1 MNKQLLFDENAR
13 RKIQEGINVVAN
25 AVKVTLGPK
34 GRNVILDQ
42 EYGQPHITK
51 DGVSVA
57 KEIELKDKY
66 QNVGVKLIKS
76 VASKTV
82 NDVGDAT
89 TTSTVLTQAIINE
102 GLKNVTSGANPMD
115 LKRGIDKAVEEVVK
129 VIKSVSIPVDD
140 RIAQVATI
148 SANNDEEIGNLIA
161 EAVSKVGRDGIITIE
176 EAKGTET
183 YIQVNEGIQF
193 NTGFLSPYFITD
205 RDKSTCVL
213 EKPTVLLYDAKMST
227 LKEFYEVLEQVMV
240 RKESILVIA
249 SDYESEVLDT
259 LILNKIK
266 AGFKIC
272 AVKIPRLN
280 KAELVEDISAVTG
293 AWVLNDTITKAEHCH
308 LGAAEKIIIDKHT
321 TTIINGRGDILP
333 RHIKQLQESG
343 QTERASRLQGGIA
356 TIYVGAN
363 SEVELVEKKDRI
375 EDAVCATKA
384 AIEEGIV
391 PGGGSVYIGA
401 LATNLSFLTGD
412 NPDENTGINIVKNAL
427 LYPLK
432 QICSNSG
439 IPGDVV
445 VEKIVHAKRQ
455 ESLQYS
461 AIGLNTNGD
470 YVAMPVQKHY
480 GYNAKTNEYGNL
492 IEMGVID
499 PAKAVRVALE
509 NAASVAGLFLTTECV
524 IVDDVD

>member
-13 RKIQEGINVVAN
+13 RKIQEGINIVAN

-57 KEIELKDKY
+57 KEIELKDRY

-102 GLKNVTSGANPMD
+102 GLKNVTAGANPMD
-115 LKRGIDKAVEEVVK
+115 LKRGIDIAVNRVVK
-129 VIKSVSIPVDD
+129 FVKEVALPVDD
-140 RIAQVATI
+140 KIAQVATI
-148 SANNDEEIGNLIA
+148 SANNDSTIGNLISD
-161 EAVSKVGRDGIITIE
+161 AVNQVGTEGIITIE

-205 RDKSTCVL
+205 RDKSTCIL
-213 EKPTVLLYDAKMST
+213 ESPRVLLYTSKMAS
-227 LKEFYEVLEQVMV
+227 LKDFYTVLEQIMT
-240 RKESILVIA
+240 RKESVLIVA
-249 SDYESEVLDT
+249 SDYDSEVLDT
-259 LILNKIK
+259 LVLNKIK

-280 KAELVEDISAVTG
+280 NESITEDISIITG
-293 AWVLNDTITKAEHCH
+293 ASRLNDTINYILPTH
-308 LGAAEKIIIDKHT
+308 LGSAEKIVIDKHT
-321 TTIINGRGDILP
+321 TTIINGKGTDLAQ
-333 RHIKQLQESG
+333 HIQYLKDSG
-343 QTERASRLQGGIA
+343 QEERASKLQGGIA
-356 TIYVGAN
+356 AIYVGAN
-363 SEVELVEKKDRI
+363 SEVELKEKKDRV

-391 PGGGSVYIGA
+391 AGGGSVYVQA
-401 LATNLSFLTGD
+401 LCILEELEEFEENLD
-412 NPDENTGINIVKNAL
+412 IRTGISIVKQAL
-427 LYPLK
+427 TYPIK
-432 QICSNSG
+432 QICANAGVSGDVAINTIQTLSMNSG
-439 IPGDVV
+439 VF
-445 VEKIVHAKRQ
+445 
-455 ESLQYS
+455 
-461 AIGLNTNGD
+461 T
-470 YVAMPVQKHY
+470 Y
-480 GYNAKTNEYGNL
+480 GYDAKNDEYTNL
-492 IEMGVID
+492 IESGVID
-499 PAKAVRVALE
+499 PAKAIRVALE

-524 IVDDVD
+524 IVDDIE

>member
-1 MNKQLLFDENAR
+1 MNKQLLFNEQAR

-102 GLKNVTSGANPMD
+102 GLKNVTAGANPMD
-115 LKRGIDKAVEEVVK
+115 LKKGIDMAVGKVVEYIKK
-129 VIKSVSIPVDD
+129 VSVPVDD
-140 RIAQVATI
+140 KIAQIATI
-148 SANNDEEIGNLIA
+148 SANNDETIGNLIA
-161 EAVSKVGRDGIITIE
+161 EAVNKVGRDGIITIE

-213 EKPTVLLYDAKMST
+213 ENPKVLLYGAKMT
-227 LKEFYEVLEQVMV
+227 DLKDFYKVLETVMTKHGSV
-240 RKESILVIA
+240 LIIA
-249 SDYESEVLDT
+249 PDYDSAVLDT

-266 AGFKIC
+266 ANFKVC
-272 AVKIPRLN
+272 VVKTPRLN
-280 KAELVEDISAVTG
+280 KEELNRDISAVTG
-293 AWVLNDTITKAEHCH
+293 AMILDDRFQPEMLH
-308 LGAAEKIIIDKHT
+308 LGSAEKIIVDKHY
-321 TTIINGRGDILP
+321 TTIINGGGGTDLED
-333 RHIKQLQESG
+333 HIKTLRDNGLE
-343 QTERASRLQGGIA
+343 ERAARLEGGIA
-356 TIYVGAN
+356 TIYVGAS

-391 PGGGSVYIGA
+391 PGGGSVYIKA
-401 LATNLSFLTGD
+401 LASLNTLNTD
-412 NPDENTGINIVKNAL
+412 NPDIKTGINIIKNVL
-427 LYPLK
+427 TYPTK
-432 QICSNSG
+432 QICTNAG
-439 IPGDVV
+439 ISGDVV
-445 VEKIVHAKRQ
+445 IDKIIFNTSLEAVHNTCRVYVE
-455 ESLQYS
+455 ELD
-461 AIGLNTNGD
+461 N
-470 YVAMPVQKHY
+470 Y
-480 GYNAKTNEYGNL
+480 GYNAKTEVFGNL
-492 IEMGVID
+492 IKMGVID

-524 IVDDVD
+524 IVDDIE

>member
-1 MNKQLLFDENAR
+1 MNMNKQLLFNEDAR

-57 KEIELKDKY
+57 KEIELKDRY

-102 GLKNVTSGANPMD
+102 GLKNVTAGANPMD
-115 LKRGIDKAVEEVVK
+115 LKRGIDMAVSEVVNY
-129 VIKSVSIPVDD
+129 IKELSIPVEDK
-140 RIAQVATI
+140 IAQVATI

-161 EAVSKVGRDGIITIE
+161 DAVSKVGRDGIITIE

-213 EKPTVLLYDAKMST
+213 ENPRVLVYDSKMTS
-227 LKEFYEVLEQVMV
+227 LKDFYGVLEQVMS
-240 RKESILVIA
+240 RKESILIVA
-249 SDYESEVLDT
+249 SDYDSEVLDT
-259 LILNKIK
+259 LVLNKIK

-272 AVKIPRLN
+272 AVKAPRLN
-280 KAELVEDISAVTG
+280 KTELMEDISVITNAFC
-293 AWVLNDTITKAEHCH
+293 LNDLMGGVGMNH
-308 LGAAEKIIIDKHT
+308 LGRSEKIIVDKHT
-321 TTIINGRGDILP
+321 TTIINGNGTNLSK
-333 RHIKQLQESG
+333 HIEYLLQHG
-343 QTERASRLQGGIA
+343 QEERAAKLQGGIA
-356 TIYVGAN
+356 TLYVGAN

-375 EDAVCATKA
+375 EDALCATKA

-391 PGGGSVYIGA
+391 PGGGSVYVRAAKMIES
-401 LATNLSFLTGD
+401 LSSNT
-412 NPDENTGINIVKNAL
+412 PDIQTGINIIKNAL
-427 LYPLK
+427 LYPIK
-432 QICSNSG
+432 QICSNAGVS
-439 IPGDVV
+439 GDVV
-445 VEKIVHAKRQ
+445 AK
-455 ESLQYS
+455 E
-461 AIGLNTNGD
+461 ILNPFATTN
-470 YVAMPVQKHY
+470 Y
-480 GYNAKTNEYGNL
+480 GYNAKDEFYGDMVEL
-492 IEMGVID
+492 GIID
-499 PAKAVRVALE
+499 PAKAVRAALE

-524 IVDDVD
+524 IVDDIE

>member
-1 MNKQLLFDENAR
+1 MNMNKELLFNEDAR

-102 GLKNVTSGANPMD
+102 GLKNVTAGANPMD
-115 LKRGIDKAVEEVVK
+115 LKKGIDLAVEEVVE
-129 VIKSVSIPVDD
+129 VIKTIAIPVDD
-140 RIAQVATI
+140 KIAQVATI
-148 SANNDEEIGNLIA
+148 SANNDETIGNLIA
-161 EAVSKVGRDGIITIE
+161 EAVDKVGRDGIITIE

-240 RKESILVIA
+240 RKESILIIA

-293 AWVLNDTITKAEHCH
+293 AWVLNDTITKAEHIH
-308 LGAAEKIIIDKHT
+308 LGAAEKIVIDKHT

-343 QTERASRLQGGIA
+343 QTERASKLQGGIA

-391 PGGGSVYIGA
+391 PGGGSVYIRA
-401 LATNLSFLTGD
+401 IEPLSELESD
-412 NPDENTGINIVKNAL
+412 NADVKTGINIIKNAL
-427 LYPLK
+427 AYPIK
-432 QICSNSG
+432 QICANAGVS
-439 IPGDVV
+439 GDVV
-445 VEKIVHAKRQ
+445 I
-455 ESLQYS
+455 
-461 AIGLNTNGD
+461 NTILKNELGYD
-470 YVAMPVQKHY
+470 NF
-480 GYNAKTNEYGNL
+480 GYNAKRDTYCNMINVG
-492 IEMGVID
+492 IID

-524 IVDDVD
+524 IVDDID

>member
-1 MNKQLLFDENAR
+1 MNKQLLFNEEAR
-13 RKIQEGINVVAN
+13 HKIQKGINIVAN

-76 VASKTV
+76 VANKTV

-102 GLKNVTSGANPMD
+102 GLKNVTSGANPLD
-115 LKRGIDKAVEEVVK
+115 LKKGIDAAVNRVVEY
-129 VIKSVSIPVDD
+129 IKECATPVDNK
-140 RIAQVATI
+140 IAQVATI
-148 SANNDEEIGNLIA
+148 SANNDEIIGNLIA
-161 EAVSKVGRDGIITIE
+161 DAVNQIGTDGIITIE
-176 EAKGTET
+176 EAMGTET

-213 EKPTVLLYDAKMST
+213 ENPYVLLYDSKIT
-227 LKEFYEVLEQVMV
+227 DLKIFYNVLETIMSQ
-240 RKESILVIA
+240 KKSILIIA
-249 SDYESEVLDT
+249 NDYDSEVLDT
-259 LILNKIK
+259 LVLNKIK
-266 AGFKIC
+266 ANFKIC
-272 AVKIPRLN
+272 AVKTPRL
-280 KAELVEDISAVTG
+280 KKIELHEDISAVTG
-293 AWVLNDTITKAEHCH
+293 ASIINDTFDTCLINH
-308 LGAAEKIIIDKHT
+308 LGVAEKIIIDKHN
-321 TTIINGRGDILP
+321 TTIINGHGLNLKE
-333 RHIKQLQESG
+333 HLEYLKEHNEE
-343 QTERASRLQGGIA
+343 ERYSKLKGGIA

-363 SEVELVEKKDRI
+363 SEVELKEKKDRV

-391 PGGGSVYIGA
+391 PGGGSVYIKA
-401 LATNLSFLTGD
+401 VDQLNNLIYTNSD
-412 NPDENTGINIVKNAL
+412 INTGVNIIRHAL
-427 LYPLK
+427 CYPIK
-432 QICSNSG
+432 QICSNAGISG
-439 IPGDVV
+439 NVIIDKIMNRERQPIKHLVYIGNDQEGTYIPNP
-445 VEKIVHAKRQ
+445 EMQ
-455 ESLQYS
+455 
-461 AIGLNTNGD
+461 N
-470 YVAMPVQKHY
+470 Y
-480 GYNAKTNEYGNL
+480 GYNVKTNEFGDL

-524 IVDDVD
+524 IVDDID

>member
-13 RKIQEGINVVAN
+13 RKIQEGINIVAN

-57 KEIELKDKY
+57 KEIELKDRY

-102 GLKNVTSGANPMD
+102 GLKNVTAGANPMD
-115 LKRGIDKAVEEVVK
+115 LKRGIDIAVNRVVK
-129 VIKSVSIPVDD
+129 FVKEVALPVDD
-140 RIAQVATI
+140 KIAQVATI
-148 SANNDEEIGNLIA
+148 SANNDSTIGNLISD
-161 EAVSKVGRDGIITIE
+161 AVNQVGTEGIITIE

-193 NTGFLSPYFITD
+193 NAGFLSPYFITD
-205 RDKSTCVL
+205 RDKSTCIL
-213 EKPTVLLYDAKMST
+213 ESPRVLLYTSKMAS
-227 LKEFYEVLEQVMV
+227 LKDFYTVLEQIMT
-240 RKESILVIA
+240 RKESVLIVA
-249 SDYESEVLDT
+249 SDYDSEVLDT
-259 LILNKIK
+259 LVLNKIK

-280 KAELVEDISAVTG
+280 NESITEDISIITG
-293 AWVLNDTITKAEHCH
+293 ASRLNDTINYILPTH
-308 LGAAEKIIIDKHT
+308 LGSAEKIVIDKHT
-321 TTIINGRGDILP
+321 TTIINGKGTDLAQ
-333 RHIKQLQESG
+333 HIQYLKDSG
-343 QTERASRLQGGIA
+343 QEERASKLQGGIA

-363 SEVELVEKKDRI
+363 SEVELKEKKDRV

-391 PGGGSVYIGA
+391 AGGGSVYVQA
-401 LATNLSFLTGD
+401 LCILEELEELEENLD
-412 NPDENTGINIVKNAL
+412 IRTGISIVKQAL
-427 LYPLK
+427 TYPIK
-432 QICSNSG
+432 QICANAGVSGDVAINTIQTLSMNSG
-439 IPGDVV
+439 VF
-445 VEKIVHAKRQ
+445 
-455 ESLQYS
+455 
-461 AIGLNTNGD
+461 T
-470 YVAMPVQKHY
+470 Y
-480 GYNAKTNEYGNL
+480 GYDAKNDEYTNL
-492 IEMGVID
+492 IESGVID

-524 IVDDVD
+524 IVDDIE

>member
-1 MNKQLLFDENAR
+1 MNKELLFNEDAR

-102 GLKNVTSGANPMD
+102 GLKNVTAGANPMD
-115 LKRGIDKAVEEVVK
+115 LKKGIDVAVTEVVK
-129 VIKSVSIPVDD
+129 YIKEVSLPVED

-161 EAVSKVGRDGIITIE
+161 SAVEKVGHNGIITIE

-183 YIQVNEGIQF
+183 YVQVNEGIQF

-213 EKPTVLLYDAKMST
+213 EKPCVLLYDSKMST
-227 LKEFYEVLEQVMV
+227 LKEFYEVLEQVMT
-240 RKESILVIA
+240 RKESILIVA

-266 AGFKIC
+266 ANFKIC
-272 AVKIPRLN
+272 AVKVPRLN
-280 KAELVEDISAVTG
+280 RNELIEDISAVTG
-293 AWVLNDTITKAEHCH
+293 AWILNETFEKASHCH
-308 LGAAEKIIIDKHT
+308 LGAAEKIVVDKHT

-333 RHIKQLQESG
+333 RHIKELQESG
-343 QTERASRLQGGIA
+343 QTERASKLQGGIA

-391 PGGGSVYIGA
+391 PGGGSVYVRA
-401 LATNLSFLTGD
+401 LSSLNNLNNA
-412 NPDENTGINIVKNAL
+412 NPDIQTGINIIKNAL
-427 LYPLK
+427 TYPIK
-432 QICSNSG
+432 QICTNAGVS
-439 IPGDVV
+439 GDV
-445 VEKIVHAKRQ
+445 IVD
-455 ESLQYS
+455 S
-461 AIGLNTNGD
+461 IITNRF
-470 YVAMPVQKHY
+470 VRCNSY
-480 GYNAKTNEYGNL
+480 GYNAKTEEYGDL

-499 PAKAVRVALE
+499 PAKAIRVALE
-509 NAASVAGLFLTTECV
+509 NSASVAGLFLTTECV
-524 IVDDVD
+524 IVDDTE

>member
-1 MNKQLLFDENAR
+1 MNKQLLFNEDAR
-13 RKIQEGINVVAN
+13 RKIQEGIDVVAN

-76 VASKTV
+76 VANKTV

-89 TTSTVLTQAIINE
+89 TTSTVLTQAIIKE
-102 GLKNVTSGANPMD
+102 GLKNVTAGANPMD
-115 LKRGIDKAVEEVVK
+115 LKKGIDIAVSEAVRYIKEV
-129 VIKSVSIPVDD
+129 SVPVGDK
-140 RIAQVATI
+140 IAQVATI

-161 EAVSKVGRDGIITIE
+161 EAVDKVGHDGIITIE

-213 EKPTVLLYDAKMST
+213 ENPKVLLYDSKMSA
-227 LKEFYEVLEQVMV
+227 LKEFYEVLEQVMS
-240 RKESILVIA
+240 RKESILIIA

-293 AWVLNDTITKAEHCH
+293 AWTLNDLITKAEHSH
-308 LGAAEKIIIDKHT
+308 LGAAEKIVIDKHT
-321 TTIINGRGDILP
+321 TTIINGRGDTLP
-333 RHIKQLQESG
+333 KHIKQLQESG

-363 SEVELVEKKDRI
+363 SEVELIEKKDRI

-391 PGGGSVYIGA
+391 AGGGSVYIKA
-401 LATNLSFLTGD
+401 INLIKKYEFNSD
-412 NPDENTGINIVKNAL
+412 INTGCNIIKHAL
-427 LYPLK
+427 TYPLK
-432 QICSNSG
+432 QLCANAG
-439 IPGDVV
+439 ISGDV
-445 VEKIVHAKRQ
+445 IIDTILYGP
-455 ESLQYS
+455 SQY
-461 AIGLNTNGD
+461 G
-470 YVAMPVQKHY
+470 
-480 GYNAKTNEYGNL
+480 EYGFNIKTSTYGDL

-524 IVDDVD
+524 IVDDIE

>member
-13 RKIQEGINVVAN
+13 RKIQEGINIVAN

-57 KEIELKDKY
+57 KEIELKDRY

-102 GLKNVTSGANPMD
+102 GLKNVTAGANPMD
-115 LKRGIDKAVEEVVK
+115 LKRGIDIAVNEVVK
-129 VIKSVSIPVDD
+129 VVKEMALPVDD
-140 RIAQVATI
+140 KIRQVATI
-148 SANNDEEIGNLIA
+148 SANNDEIIGELIA
-161 EAVSKVGRDGIITIE
+161 DAVNKVGTNGIITIE

-205 RDKSTCVL
+205 RDKSTCIL
-213 EKPTVLLYDAKMST
+213 ESPRVLLYTSKMAS
-227 LKEFYEVLEQVMV
+227 LKDFYTVLEQIMT
-240 RKESILVIA
+240 RKESVLIVA
-249 SDYESEVLDT
+249 SDYDSEVLDT
-259 LILNKIK
+259 LVLNKIK

-280 KAELVEDISAVTG
+280 RESITEDIGVITG
-293 AWVLNDTITKAEHCH
+293 ASCLNDTINYVLPTH
-308 LGAAEKIIIDKHT
+308 LGSAEKIIIDKHT
-321 TTIINGRGDILP
+321 TTIINGKGTDLAQ
-333 RHIKQLQESG
+333 HIQYLKESG
-343 QTERASRLQGGIA
+343 QEERASKLQGGIA

-363 SEVELVEKKDRI
+363 SEVELQEKKDRV

-391 PGGGSVYIGA
+391 AGGGSVYVQA
-401 LATNLSFLTGD
+401 LCVLEEIEDFEDNLD
-412 NPDENTGINIVKNAL
+412 IRTGIHIVKQAL
-427 LYPLK
+427 TYPIK
-432 QICSNSG
+432 QICANAGVSGDVAINTIQTLSMNSG
-439 IPGDVV
+439 VF
-445 VEKIVHAKRQ
+445 
-455 ESLQYS
+455 
-461 AIGLNTNGD
+461 T
-470 YVAMPVQKHY
+470 Y
-480 GYNAKTNEYGNL
+480 GYDAKNNEYTNL
-492 IEMGVID
+492 IEAGVID

-524 IVDDVD
+524 IVDDIE

>member
-1 MNKQLLFDENAR
+1 MNKQLLFNEDAR

-76 VASKTV
+76 VANKTV

-89 TTSTVLTQAIINE
+89 TTSTVLTQAIVNE

-115 LKRGIDKAVEEVVK
+115 LKKGIDLAVEAAVK
-129 VIKSVSIPVDD
+129 YIREVSIPVED

-148 SANNDEEIGNLIA
+148 SANNDETIGNLIS
-161 EAVSKVGRDGIITIE
+161 EAVSKVGNQGIITIE

-240 RKESILVIA
+240 RKESILIIA

-266 AGFKIC
+266 ANFKIC
-272 AVKIPRLN
+272 VVKIPRLN

-293 AWVLNDTITKAEHCH
+293 AWILNDTLTKAEHCH
-308 LGAAEKIIIDKHT
+308 LGAAEKIVIDKHT

-333 RHIKQLQESG
+333 RHIQQLQESG
-343 QTERASRLQGGIA
+343 QTERASKLQGGIA

-384 AIEEGIV
+384 AIEEGII
-391 PGGGSVYIGA
+391 PGGGSVYVRA
-401 LATNLSFLTGD
+401 SKLLDSLTNS
-412 NPDENTGINIVKNAL
+412 NPDIQTGINIIKNAL
-427 LYPLK
+427 LYPIR
-432 QICSNSG
+432 QICSNAG
-439 IPGDVV
+439 ISGDVIINDLTT
-445 VEKIVHAKRQ
+445 E
-455 ESLQYS
+455 
-461 AIGLNTNGD
+461 LNLCEIS
-470 YVAMPVQKHY
+470 Y
-480 GYNAKTNEYGNL
+480 GYNAKTNTTCDL
-492 IEMGVID
+492 IESGVID

-524 IVDDVD
+524 IVDDIE

>member
-1 MNKQLLFDENAR
+1 MNKQLMFNEEAR

-57 KEIELKDKY
+57 REIELKDRY

-89 TTSTVLTQAIINE
+89 TTSTILTQAIINE
-102 GLKNVTSGANPMD
+102 GLKNVTAGANPMD
-115 LKRGIDKAVEEVVK
+115 LKKGIDLAVEEVVK
-129 VIKSVSIPVDD
+129 CIKKSAIPVDD
-140 RIAQVATI
+140 KIAQVATI
-148 SANNDEEIGNLIA
+148 SANNDKEIGNLIA
-161 EAVSKVGRDGIITIE
+161 DAVNKVGRDGIITIE

-213 EKPTVLLYDAKMST
+213 ENPKVLLYDSKMTS
-227 LKEFYEVLEQVMV
+227 LKEFYEVLEMVMA
-240 RKESILVIA
+240 RKESILVVA
-249 SDYESEVLDT
+249 SDYDSEVLDT

-280 KAELVEDISAVTG
+280 KIELAEDISAITG
-293 AWVLNDTITKAEHCH
+293 ATKLNDLFKEISGHH
-308 LGAAEKIIIDKHT
+308 LGSAEKIVVDKHT
-321 TTIINGRGDILP
+321 TTIINGGGKELGI
-333 RHIKQLQESG
+333 HIEWLLANG
-343 QTERASRLQGGIA
+343 QNERAAKLQGGIA
-356 TIYVGAN
+356 TLYVGAN
-363 SEVELVEKKDRI
+363 SEVELKEKKDRI
-375 EDAVCATKA
+375 EDALCATKA

-391 PGGGSVYIGA
+391 PGGGSVYIKA
-401 LATNLSFLTGD
+401 VEYLKKLITD
-412 NPDENTGINIVKNAL
+412 NADVQTGINIIKNAL
-427 LYPLK
+427 AYPIK
-432 QICSNSG
+432 QICVNAGVS
-439 IPGDVV
+439 GDVV
-445 VEKIVHAKRQ
+445 INTILKNELGYNNFGYDAKRDT
-455 ESLQYS
+455 YCNM
-461 AIGLNTNGD
+461 I
-470 YVAMPVQKHY
+470 
-480 GYNAKTNEYGNL
+480 NAG
-492 IEMGVID
+492 IID
-499 PAKAVRVALE
+499 PAKAIRVALE
-509 NAASVAGLFLTTECV
+509 NAASVAGLFLTTECI
-524 IVDDVD
+524 IVDDLD

>member
-13 RKIQEGINVVAN
+13 RKIQEGINIVAN

-57 KEIELKDKY
+57 KEIELKDRY

-89 TTSTVLTQAIINE
+89 TTSTILTQAIINE
-102 GLKNVTSGANPMD
+102 GLKNVTAGANPMD
-115 LKRGIDKAVEEVVK
+115 LKRGIDIAVNRVVK
-129 VIKSVSIPVDD
+129 FVKEVALPVDGK
-140 RIAQVATI
+140 IAQVATI
-148 SANNDEEIGNLIA
+148 SANNDSTIGNLISD
-161 EAVSKVGRDGIITIE
+161 AVNQVGTEGIITIE

-205 RDKSTCVL
+205 RDKSTCIL
-213 EKPTVLLYDAKMST
+213 ESPRVLLYTSKMAS
-227 LKEFYEVLEQVMV
+227 LKDFYTVLEQIMT
-240 RKESILVIA
+240 RKESVLIVA
-249 SDYESEVLDT
+249 SDYDSEVLDT
-259 LILNKIK
+259 LVLNKIK

-280 KAELVEDISAVTG
+280 KESITEDISIITG
-293 AWVLNDTITKAEHCH
+293 ASCLNDTINYILPTH
-308 LGAAEKIIIDKHT
+308 LGSAEKIVIDKHT
-321 TTIINGRGDILP
+321 TTIINGKGTDLAK
-333 RHIKQLQESG
+333 HIQYLKDSG
-343 QTERASRLQGGIA
+343 QEERASKLQGGIA

-363 SEVELVEKKDRI
+363 SEVELKEKKDRV

-391 PGGGSVYIGA
+391 AGGGSVYVQA
-401 LATNLSFLTGD
+401 LCILEELEELEENLD
-412 NPDENTGINIVKNAL
+412 IRTGISIVKQAL
-427 LYPLK
+427 TYPIK
-432 QICSNSG
+432 QICANAGVSGDVAINTIQTLSMNSG
-439 IPGDVV
+439 VF
-445 VEKIVHAKRQ
+445 
-455 ESLQYS
+455 
-461 AIGLNTNGD
+461 T
-470 YVAMPVQKHY
+470 Y
-480 GYNAKTNEYGNL
+480 GYDAKNDEYTNL
-492 IEMGVID
+492 IESGVID

-524 IVDDVD
+524 IVDDIE

>member
-1 MNKQLLFDENAR
+1 MNKQLLFNEDAR
-13 RKIQEGINVVAN
+13 RKIQEGIDVVAN

-57 KEIELKDKY
+57 KEIELKDRY

-89 TTSTVLTQAIINE
+89 TTSTVLTQAIVKE
-102 GLKNVTSGANPMD
+102 GLKNVTAGANPMD
-115 LKRGIDKAVEEVVK
+115 LKKGIDLAVEEVVE
-129 VIKSVSIPVDD
+129 VIKAIAIPVDD
-140 RIAQVATI
+140 KIAQVATI

-213 EKPTVLLYDAKMST
+213 ENPRVLLCGSKMTS
-227 LKEFYEVLEQVMV
+227 LKDFYKVLEITMTEH
-240 RKESILVIA
+240 RSILVIA
-249 SDYESEVLDT
+249 PDYDSEVLDT
-259 LILNKIK
+259 LVLNKIK
-266 AGFKIC
+266 ANFKIC
-272 AVKIPRLN
+272 VVKTPRLN
-280 KAELVEDISAVTG
+280 KDDLNVDISAVTG
-293 AWVLNDTITKAEHCH
+293 AMILDDRFTPELRH
-308 LGAAEKIIIDKHT
+308 LGSAEKIIVDKHN
-321 TTIINGRGDILP
+321 TTIINGSGADLKD
-333 RHIKQLQESG
+333 HIDRLREKGLE
-343 QTERASRLQGGIA
+343 ERAARLEGGIA
-356 TIYVGAN
+356 TMYVGAG
-363 SEVELVEKKDRI
+363 SEVELKEKKDRI
-375 EDAVCATKA
+375 EDALCATKA

-391 PGGGSVYIGA
+391 PGGGSVYIRA
-401 LATNLSFLTGD
+401 LEVLNELD
-412 NPDENTGINIVKNAL
+412 YENSDIKTGINIVKKAL
-427 LYPLK
+427 SYPIK
-432 QICSNSG
+432 QICKNAG
-439 IPGDVV
+439 VPGDVV
-445 VEKIVHAKRQ
+445 IDNVLTNTFGYDHFGYDAKRD
-455 ESLQYS
+455 
-461 AIGLNTNGD
+461 T
-470 YVAMPVQKHY
+470 
-480 GYNAKTNEYGNL
+480 YGNL
-492 IEMGVID
+492 IKMGVID

-524 IVDDVD
+524 IVDDID

>member
-1 MNKQLLFDENAR
+1 MNMNKELLFNEDAR

-76 VASKTV
+76 VANKTV

-102 GLKNVTSGANPMD
+102 GLKNVTAGANPMD
-115 LKRGIDKAVEEVVK
+115 LKKGIDIAVTEVVK
-129 VIKSVSIPVDD
+129 YIKEVSLPVED

-148 SANNDEEIGNLIA
+148 SANNDEEIGNLISS
-161 EAVSKVGRDGIITIE
+161 AVEKVGHNGIITIE

-183 YIQVNEGIQF
+183 YVQINEGIQF

-213 EKPTVLLYDAKMST
+213 EKPCVLLYDSKMGT
-227 LKEFYEVLEQVMV
+227 LKEFYEVLEQVMT
-240 RKESILVIA
+240 RKESILIVA

-266 AGFKIC
+266 ANFKIC
-272 AVKIPRLN
+272 AVKVPRLN
-280 KAELVEDISAVTG
+280 RNELIEDISAVTG
-293 AWVLNDTITKAEHCH
+293 AWILNDTFVKAEHGH
-308 LGAAEKIIIDKHT
+308 LGAAEKIVVDKHT

-333 RHIKQLQESG
+333 RHIQQLQESG
-343 QTERASRLQGGIA
+343 QTERASKLQGGIA

-391 PGGGSVYIGA
+391 PGGGSVYVRA
-401 LATNLSFLTGD
+401 LSSLNNLNND
-412 NPDENTGINIVKNAL
+412 NPDIQTGINIIKNAL
-427 LYPLK
+427 TYPIK
-432 QICSNSG
+432 QICTNAGVS
-439 IPGDVV
+439 GDVV
-445 VEKIVHAKRQ
+445 VDSI
-455 ESLQYS
+455 
-461 AIGLNTNGD
+461 ITNRF
-470 YVAMPVQKHY
+470 VRCNSY
-480 GYNAKTNEYGNL
+480 GYNAKTEEYGDL

-499 PAKAVRVALE
+499 PAKAIRVALE
-509 NAASVAGLFLTTECV
+509 NSASVAGLFLTTECV

>member
-1 MNKQLLFDENAR
+1 MKMNMNKQLLFNEDAR

-57 KEIELKDKY
+57 KEIELKDRY

-102 GLKNVTSGANPMD
+102 GLKNVTAGANPMD
-115 LKRGIDKAVEEVVK
+115 LKRGIDMAVSEVVNF
-129 VIKSVSIPVDD
+129 IKTLSIPVEDK
-140 RIAQVATI
+140 IAQVATI

-161 EAVSKVGRDGIITIE
+161 DAVNKVGRDGIITVE

-213 EKPTVLLYDAKMST
+213 ENPRVLLYDSKMTS
-227 LKEFYEVLEQVMV
+227 LKEFYEVLEQVMN
-240 RKESILVIA
+240 RKESILVVA

-272 AVKIPRLN
+272 SVKLPRLN
-280 KAELVEDISAVTG
+280 KVELLSDLSAVTG
-293 AWVLNDTITKAEHCH
+293 ATVLNDLFEKVLPLH
-308 LGAAEKIIIDKHT
+308 LGSAEKIVIDKHT
-321 TTIINGRGDILP
+321 TTIINGKGGMLSQ
-333 RHIKQLQESG
+333 HINLLKESG
-343 QTERASRLQGGIA
+343 QLERASKLEGGIA
-356 TIYVGAN
+356 TLYVGAN
-363 SEVELVEKKDRI
+363 SEVELKEKKDRI
-375 EDAVCATKA
+375 EDALCATKA

-391 PGGGSVYIGA
+391 PGGGSVYVGA
-401 LATNLSFLTGD
+401 YANNLSLLFGN
-412 NPDENTGINIVKNAL
+412 NPDETTGINIIKNAL

-432 QICSNSG
+432 QICNNAG
-439 IPGDVV
+439 IPGDVI
-445 VEKIVHAKRQ
+445 VEKLVHSHRQKRH
-455 ESLQYS
+455 
-461 AIGLNTNGD
+461 T
-470 YVAMPVQKHY
+470 Y
-480 GYNAKTNEYGNL
+480 GYNAKTNEYGDL
-492 IEMGVID
+492 IDMGVID

-524 IVDDVD
+524 IVDDIE

>member
-1 MNKQLLFDENAR
+1 MNKQLLFNEDAR

-89 TTSTVLTQAIINE
+89 TTSTVLTQAIIKE
-102 GLKNVTSGANPMD
+102 GLKNVTAGANPMD
-115 LKRGIDKAVEEVVK
+115 LKKGIDMAVSETVRYIKEV
-129 VIKSVSIPVDD
+129 SVPVGDK
-140 RIAQVATI
+140 IAQVATI

-161 EAVSKVGRDGIITIE
+161 EAVDKVGHDGIITIE

-213 EKPTVLLYDAKMST
+213 ENPRVLLYDSKMST
-227 LKEFYEVLEQVMV
+227 LKEFYEVLEQVMN
-240 RKESILVIA
+240 RKESILIVA
-249 SDYESEVLDT
+249 SDYDSEVLDT
-259 LILNKIK
+259 LVLNKIK
-266 AGFKIC
+266 AGFKVC
-272 AVKIPRLN
+272 VVKTPRLN
-280 KAELVEDISAVTG
+280 KSELTEDISAVTG
-293 AWVLNDTITKAEHCH
+293 AMILNDTFEKVLPGH
-308 LGAAEKIIIDKHT
+308 LGSAEKIVVDKHT
-321 TTIINGRGDILP
+321 TTVINGRGDNLAQ
-333 RHIKQLQESG
+333 HIARLKEKEQL
-343 QTERASRLQGGIA
+343 ERASKLEGGIA
-356 TIYVGAN
+356 TLYVGAN
-363 SEVELVEKKDRI
+363 SEVELTEKKDRI
-375 EDAVCATKA
+375 EDALCATKA

-401 LATNLSFLTGD
+401 TTKLDLLISPNSD
-412 NPDENTGINIVKNAL
+412 INTGINIVKHAL
-427 LYPLK
+427 YYPLK
-432 QICSNSG
+432 QICSNAGVS
-439 IPGDVV
+439 GDVV
-445 VEKIVHAKRQ
+445 VGKLVHAKRQ
-455 ESLQYS
+455 EFSQYS
-461 AIGLNTNGD
+461 AIGVNTDGD
-470 YVAMPVQKHY
+470 YIATPTQKHY
-480 GYNAKTNEYGNL
+480 GYNAKTEEYGDL
-492 IEMGVID
+492 LEMGVID

-524 IVDDVD
+524 IVDDIE

>member
-115 LKRGIDKAVEEVVK
+115 LKKGIDMAVEEVVE
-129 VIKSVSIPVDD
+129 VIKEIAIPVDD
-140 RIAQVATI
+140 KIAQVATI

-161 EAVSKVGRDGIITIE
+161 EAVNKVGRDGIITIE

-240 RKESILVIA
+240 RKESILIIA

-293 AWVLNDTITKAEHCH
+293 AWVLNDTITKAEHCN
-308 LGAAEKIIIDKHT
+308 LGAAEKIVIDKHT

-343 QTERASRLQGGIA
+343 QTERASKLQGGIA

-391 PGGGSVYIGA
+391 PGGGSVYIRA
-401 LATNLSFLTGD
+401 IEPLSELESD
-412 NPDENTGINIVKNAL
+412 NADVKTGINIIKNAL
-427 LYPLK
+427 AYPIK
-432 QICSNSG
+432 QICANAGVS
-439 IPGDVV
+439 GDVV
-445 VEKIVHAKRQ
+445 I
-455 ESLQYS
+455 
-461 AIGLNTNGD
+461 NTILKNELGYD
-470 YVAMPVQKHY
+470 NF
-480 GYNAKTNEYGNL
+480 GYNAKRDTYCNMINAG
-492 IEMGVID
+492 IID

-509 NAASVAGLFLTTECV
+509 NASSVAGLFLTTECV
-524 IVDDVD
+524 IVDDID

>member
-1 MNKQLLFDENAR
+1 MNMNKELLFNEDAR

-57 KEIELKDKY
+57 KEIELKDRY

-82 NDVGDAT
+82 SDVGDAT

-102 GLKNVTSGANPMD
+102 GLKNVTAGANPQS
-115 LKRGIDKAVEEVVK
+115 LKRGIDLAVTKARE
-129 VIKSVSIPVDD
+129 VIKELSEPIGD
-140 RIAQVATI
+140 RIQQIATI
-148 SANNDEEIGNLIA
+148 SANNDEEIGKLIA
-161 EAVSKVGRDGIITIE
+161 EAVDKVGHDGIITIE

-183 YIQVNEGIQF
+183 YVQVNEGIQF

-213 EKPTVLLYDAKMST
+213 ESPRVLLYNSKMST
-227 LKEFYEVLEQVMV
+227 LNEFYEVLEQVMT
-240 RKESILVIA
+240 RKESILVVA

-272 AVKIPRLN
+272 VVKTPRLN
-280 KAELVEDISAVTG
+280 RSELIEDIAAVTG
-293 AWVLNDTITKAEHCH
+293 ATILNDTFEKALALH
-308 LGAAEKIIIDKHT
+308 LGGAEKIVVDKHN
-321 TTIINGRGDILP
+321 TTIINGRGQHMPEYLEWLQ
-333 RHIKQLQESG
+333 KQGFE
-343 QTERASRLQGGIA
+343 ERYSKLQGGIA
-356 TIYVGAN
+356 TIYVGAG

-391 PGGGSVYIGA
+391 PGGGSVYVQISNYLELMPRGS
-401 LATNLSFLTGD
+401 TEID
-412 NPDENTGINIVKNAL
+412 MGIDIVRRAL
-427 LYPLK
+427 LAPIC
-432 QICSNSG
+432 QICANAGISG
-439 IPGDVV
+439 EMVAGEILKHP
-445 VEKIVHAKRQ
+445 EKF
-455 ESLQYS
+455 
-461 AIGLNTNGD
+461 N
-470 YVAMPVQKHY
+470 Y
-480 GYNAKTNEYGNL
+480 GYDAKHNCYGDL
-492 IEMGVID
+492 IKMGVID

-524 IVDDVD
+524 IVDDVE

>member
-1 MNKQLLFDENAR
+1 MNKELLFQEDAR
-13 RKIQEGINVVAN
+13 RKIQEGINIVAN

-34 GRNVILDQ
+34 GRNVIIDQ

-66 QNVGVKLIKS
+66 KNVGVKLIKS
-76 VASKTV
+76 VANKTV

-89 TTSTVLTQAIINE
+89 TTSTILTQAIINE
-102 GLKNVTSGANPMD
+102 GLKNVTAGANPMD
-115 LKRGIDKAVEEVVK
+115 LKKGIDLAVEKVVE
-129 VIKSVSIPVDD
+129 VIKTISIPVDD
-140 RIAQVATI
+140 KIEQVATI
-148 SANNDEEIGNLIA
+148 SANNDETIGNLIA
-161 EAVSKVGRDGIITIE
+161 EAVNKVGRDGIITIE

-213 EKPTVLLYDAKMST
+213 EKPSVLLYDAKIST

-240 RKESILVIA
+240 RKESILIIA

-293 AWVLNDTITKAEHCH
+293 ACILNDTITKAENNH

-321 TTIINGRGDILP
+321 TTIINGRGDILSS
-333 RHIKQLQESG
+333 HIKRLQESG

-391 PGGGSVYIGA
+391 PGGGSVYIRA
-401 LATNLSFLTGD
+401 IESFSELKYD
-412 NPDENTGINIVKNAL
+412 NADIKTGINIIKNAL
-427 LYPLK
+427 AYPIK
-432 QICSNSG
+432 QICANAG
-439 IPGDVV
+439 ISGDVV
-445 VEKIVHAKRQ
+445 I
-455 ESLQYS
+455 
-461 AIGLNTNGD
+461 NTILKNELG
-470 YVAMPVQKHY
+470 YNNF
-480 GYNAKTNEYGNL
+480 GYNAKIDTYCNMIDAG
-492 IEMGVID
+492 IID

-509 NAASVAGLFLTTECV
+509 NSASVAGLFLTTECV
-524 IVDDVD
+524 IVDDID

>member
-1 MNKQLLFDENAR
+1 MNKQLLFNEDAR

-76 VASKTV
+76 VANKTV

-89 TTSTVLTQAIINE
+89 TTSTVLTQAIVNE

-115 LKRGIDKAVEEVVK
+115 LKKGIDAAVKYIRE
-129 VIKSVSIPVDD
+129 VSIPVED

-148 SANNDEEIGNLIA
+148 SANNDETIGNLIS
-161 EAVSKVGRDGIITIE
+161 EAVSKVGHKGIITIE

-240 RKESILVIA
+240 RKESVLIIA

-266 AGFKIC
+266 ANFKIC

-280 KAELVEDISAVTG
+280 KTELVEDISAVTG
-293 AWVLNDTITKAEHCH
+293 AWVLNDTLTKAEPCH
-308 LGAAEKIIIDKHT
+308 LGSAEKIVIDKHT

-333 RHIKQLQESG
+333 RHIQQLQESG
-343 QTERASRLQGGIA
+343 QTERASKLQGGIA

-391 PGGGSVYIGA
+391 PGGGSVYIRA
-401 LATNLSFLTGD
+401 LSSLNNLND
-412 NPDENTGINIVKNAL
+412 ENPDVKTGINIIKNAL
-427 LYPLK
+427 TYPIK
-432 QICSNSG
+432 QICVNAGVS
-439 IPGDVV
+439 GDVV
-445 VEKIVHAKRQ
+445 IDKIIFNTALEALHNSDRVYVE
-455 ESLQYS
+455 ELD
-461 AIGLNTNGD
+461 N
-470 YVAMPVQKHY
+470 Y
-480 GYNAKTNEYGNL
+480 GYNAKTEVFGNL
-492 IEMGVID
+492 IKMGVID

-524 IVDDVD
+524 IVDDVE

>member
-13 RKIQEGINVVAN
+13 LKIQEGINIVAN

-57 KEIELKDKY
+57 REIELKDRY

-102 GLKNVTSGANPMD
+102 GLKNVTAGANPMD
-115 LKRGIDKAVEEVVK
+115 LKRGIDIAVNRVVK
-129 VIKSVSIPVDD
+129 FIKEMSLPVDD
-140 RIAQVATI
+140 KIAQVATI
-148 SANNDEEIGNLIA
+148 SANNDSTIGNLISD
-161 EAVSKVGRDGIITIE
+161 AVNQVGTEGIITIE

-205 RDKSTCVL
+205 RDKSTCILENPRVL
-213 EKPTVLLYDAKMST
+213 IYTSKMAS
-227 LKEFYEVLEQVMV
+227 LKDFYTVLEQIMT
-240 RKESILVIA
+240 RKESVLIIA
-249 SDYESEVLDT
+249 SDYDSEVLDT
-259 LILNKIK
+259 LVLNKIK

-280 KAELVEDISAVTG
+280 KESITEDISIITG
-293 AWVLNDTITKAEHCH
+293 ASCLNDTINYILPTH
-308 LGAAEKIIIDKHT
+308 LGSAEKIVIDKHT
-321 TTIINGRGDILP
+321 TTIINGNGTDLAQ
-333 RHIKQLQESG
+333 HIQYLKESG
-343 QTERASRLQGGIA
+343 QEERASKLQGGIA

-363 SEVELVEKKDRI
+363 SEVELKEKKDRV

-391 PGGGSVYIGA
+391 AGGGSVYVQA
-401 LATNLSFLTGD
+401 LCILEELEELEENLD
-412 NPDENTGINIVKNAL
+412 IRTGISIVKQAL
-427 LYPLK
+427 TYPIK
-432 QICSNSG
+432 QICANAGVSGDVAINTIQTLSMNSG
-439 IPGDVV
+439 VF
-445 VEKIVHAKRQ
+445 
-455 ESLQYS
+455 
-461 AIGLNTNGD
+461 T
-470 YVAMPVQKHY
+470 Y
-480 GYNAKTNEYGNL
+480 GYDAKNEEYTNL
-492 IEMGVID
+492 IESGVID

-524 IVDDVD
+524 IVDDFE

>member
-1 MNKQLLFDENAR
+1 MNMNKQLLFNEDAR

-102 GLKNVTSGANPMD
+102 GLKNVTAGANPMD
-115 LKRGIDKAVEEVVK
+115 LKKGIDTAVESVVDF
-129 VIKSVSIPVDD
+129 IKTTAIPVED

-161 EAVSKVGRDGIITIE
+161 DAVSKVGRDGIITIE

-213 EKPTVLLYDAKMST
+213 ENPRVLLYGAKMT
-227 LKEFYEVLEQVMV
+227 NLKDFYKVLEMIMTQHGSVL
-240 RKESILVIA
+240 IIA
-249 SDYESEVLDT
+249 SDYDSEVLDT
-259 LILNKIK
+259 LVLNKIK
-266 AGFKIC
+266 ANFKVC
-272 AVKIPRLN
+272 VVKTPRLN
-280 KAELVEDISAVTG
+280 KEELNQDISAVTG
-293 AWVLNDTITKAEHCH
+293 AMILDDRFSPEIRH
-308 LGAAEKIIIDKHT
+308 LGSAEKIIVDKHN
-321 TTIINGRGDILP
+321 TTIINGGGGTDLID
-333 RHIKQLQESG
+333 HIKSLREQGLE
-343 QTERASRLQGGIA
+343 ERAVRLEGGIA
-356 TIYVGAN
+356 TLYVGAN

-375 EDAVCATKA
+375 EDALCATKA
-384 AIEEGIV
+384 AIEEGIA
-391 PGGGSVYIGA
+391 PGGGSVYIRA
-401 LATNLSFLTGD
+401 IESLSKIETD
-412 NPDENTGINIVKNAL
+412 NEDVKTGINIIKNAL
-427 LYPLK
+427 AYPIK
-432 QICSNSG
+432 QICANAGVS
-439 IPGDVV
+439 GDVIISTILKN
-445 VEKIVHAKRQ
+445 E
-455 ESLQYS
+455 LGYD
-461 AIGLNTNGD
+461 NF
-470 YVAMPVQKHY
+470 
-480 GYNAKTNEYGNL
+480 GYNAKRDTYCNMINAG
-492 IEMGVID
+492 IID
-499 PAKAVRVALE
+499 PAKAIRVALE

-524 IVDDVD
+524 IVDDLD

>member
-1 MNKQLLFDENAR
+1 MNKQLLFNEEAR
-13 RKIQEGINVVAN
+13 HKIQEGINVVAN

-76 VASKTV
+76 VANKTV

-102 GLKNVTSGANPMD
+102 GLKNVTAGANPMD
-115 LKRGIDKAVEEVVK
+115 LKKGIDLAVSEVVK
-129 VIKSVSIPVDD
+129 YIKEVSVPVEDK
-140 RIAQVATI
+140 IAQVATI
-148 SANNDEEIGNLIA
+148 SANNDEEIGNLISD
-161 EAVSKVGRDGIITIE
+161 AVRQVGTNGIITIE

-213 EKPTVLLYDAKMST
+213 ENPRVLLYDSKMTS
-227 LKEFYEVLEQVMV
+227 LKEFYEVLEMVMSK
-240 RKESILVIA
+240 KESILIVA
-249 SDYESEVLDT
+249 SDYDSEVLDT

-272 AVKIPRLN
+272 AVKAPRFN
-280 KAELVEDISAVTG
+280 RSELMEDLGVITG
-293 AWVLNDTITKAEHCH
+293 ATVANDVFNAILPSL
-308 LGAAEKIIIDKHT
+308 LGSAEKIVVDKHN
-321 TTIINGRGDILP
+321 TTIINGRGTNLTQ
-333 RHIKQLQESG
+333 HLEYLKTKGLE
-343 QTERASRLQGGIA
+343 ERYSKLQGGVAI
-356 TIYVGAN
+356 IYVGAG
-363 SEVELVEKKDRI
+363 SEVELKEKKDRV

-391 PGGGSVYIGA
+391 PGGGSAYIGA
-401 LATNLSFLTGD
+401 YSNNLSFLLGD
-412 NPDENTGINIVKNAL
+412 NPDINTGINIIKNAL

-432 QICSNSG
+432 QICNNAG
-439 IPGDVV
+439 VPGDVV

-455 ESLQYS
+455 ELPKYS
-461 AIGLNTNGD
+461 AIGINTNGD
-470 YVAMPVQKHY
+470 YIAIPIQKHY

>member
-1 MNKQLLFDENAR
+1 MNMNKQLLFNEDAR

-57 KEIELKDKY
+57 KEIELKDRY

-76 VASKTV
+76 VANKTV
-82 NDVGDAT
+82 GDVGDAT

-102 GLKNVTSGANPMD
+102 GLKNVTAGANPMD
-115 LKRGIDKAVEEVVK
+115 LKKGIDLAVEEVVE
-129 VIKSVSIPVDD
+129 VIKTIAIPVDD
-140 RIAQVATI
+140 KIAQVATI
-148 SANNDEEIGNLIA
+148 SANNDETIGNLIA
-161 EAVSKVGRDGIITIE
+161 EAVDKVGRDGIITIE

-183 YIQVNEGIQF
+183 HIQVNEGIQF

-213 EKPTVLLYDAKMST
+213 EKPTVLLYDAKMGT

-240 RKESILVIA
+240 RKESILIIA

-293 AWVLNDTITKAEHCH
+293 AWVLNDTFAKAEHCH
-308 LGAAEKIIIDKHT
+308 LGAAEKIVIDKHT

-333 RHIKQLQESG
+333 RHIQQLQESG
-343 QTERASRLQGGIA
+343 QIERASKLQGGIA

-391 PGGGSVYIGA
+391 PGGGSVYIRA
-401 LATNLSFLTGD
+401 MEPLSELETNSADVKTGV
-412 NPDENTGINIVKNAL
+412 NIIKNAL
-427 LYPLK
+427 AYPIK
-432 QICSNSG
+432 QICANAGVS
-439 IPGDVV
+439 GDVV
-445 VEKIVHAKRQ
+445 I
-455 ESLQYS
+455 
-461 AIGLNTNGD
+461 NTILKNELGYD
-470 YVAMPVQKHY
+470 NF
-480 GYNAKTNEYGNL
+480 GYNAKRDTYCNMINAG
-492 IEMGVID
+492 IID

-524 IVDDVD
+524 IVDDID